1 MIEKTKRTLF
11 KSISWKLLGFLF
23 LGLIVYTVVGNAQ
36 EMSIITIGYH
46 FLMLGLY
53 FFHEKVWNRIKWGRS
68 SGIFIQMTG
77 MSGAGKTTLSLA
89 LEKKLAK
96 KGIKVEVIDGDEY
109 RKELCSDLGFSR
121 LDREENIKRLSFVG
135 KILGRNNVVCIM
147 SAINPYNST
156 REQVRQKNIN
166 SKLVYVKCEKAE
178 LKKRDTKG
186 LYRRAM
192 LPDGDPNKIYNFTG
206 ISDPFEEPQNP
217 DLIIETDK
225 EEIEFSIKKLENFI
239 IKNI

>member
-1 MIEKTKRTLF
+1 
-11 KSISWKLLGFLF
+11 
-23 LGLIVYTVVGNAQ
+23 
-36 EMSIITIGYH
+36 
-46 FLMLGLY
+46 
-53 FFHEKVWNRIKWGRS
+53 
-68 SGIFIQMTG
+68 
-77 MSGAGKTTLSLA
+77 
-89 LEKKLAK
+89 
-96 KGIKVEVIDGDEY
+96 
-109 RKELCSDLGFSR
+109 
-121 LDREENIKRLSFVG
+121 
-135 KILGRNNVVCIM
+135 M